1 METVLLSTS
10 QSFSVFKR
18 VILNPMASNV
28 RVINGIANHPTLTR
42 ALVYV
47 QNINLGDVTEL
58 MVLVSQT
65 CRQTMHAHF

>member
-1 METVLLSTS
+1 MATVLLSTS

-18 VILNPMASNV
+18 VTLKLMASKD
-28 RVINGIANHPTLTR
+28 RVINEIANYPTLTR